1 MKIAV
6 IGLTGR
12 MSKVIIEEVINHPEC
27 ELAGILVRKDIKHP
41 SYPIYESIEDLAKNA
56 EAIIDFSSP
65 ATSIELVKK
74 LANTNIIYV
83 CGTTGFSEKE
93 FEEFKE
99 AAKHLTTIWSPN
111 MSIGI
116 NLLQI
121 LLKTTTKALGDGFD
135 SGIIDIHHK
144 HKKDSPSGT
153 ALMLADTIKAIN
165 NKQVQISALRI
176 GEVPGEHQVIFS
188 DADESITLTH
198 HAFNR
203 KIFATGAI
211 KACLWAKDKPKGLY
225 SMQDVLSK

>member
-12 MSKVIIEEVINHPEC
+12 MSKVIIEEIINNRKC
-27 ELAGILVRKDIKHP
+27 ELVGILARKSCTHD
-41 SYPIYESIEDLAKNA
+41 SYKLYESIEDLAKNA
-56 EAIIDFSSP
+56 QAIIDFTNP
-65 ATSIELVKK
+65 TTSIDLIKK
-74 LANTNIIYV
+74 LANTDIIYV
-83 CGTTGFSEKE
+83 CGTTGFNKQE
-93 FEEFKE
+93 FEEFQQ
-99 AAKHLTTIWSPN
+99 AAKSLTTIWSPN

-116 NLLQI
+116 NLLQM
-121 LLKTTTKALGDGFD
+121 LLKVTATTLGNEFD

-153 ALMLADTIKAIN
+153 AIMLANTIEKINDTPT
-165 NKQVQISALRI
+165 QISSLRM

-188 DADESITLTH
+188 NSDESITLSH

-211 KACLWAKDKPKGLY
+211 KACLWGKNKPKGLY
-225 SMQDVLSK
+225 SMQDVLLK